1 MEGSI
6 FNKNGEHEFE
16 YLKKIVRTEV
26 KIDFGE
32 ETVKI
37 YITLPQ
43 NNSKN
48 EKARNNLI
56 GNVIN
61 GRIRKR
67 IVFKHFKISKDFS
80 TVTIDNYDW
89 YIPQMFNKKAIKQQ
103 NIKTWEMIFYYIFKI
118 EINETIKVEKKK

>member
-1 MEGSI
+1 MAGSI
-6 FNKNGEHEFE
+6 FNKNGEHELE

-26 KIDFGE
+26 KIDFWE

-48 EKARNNLI
+48 EKVGNNLI

-118 EINETIKVEKKK
+118 EINEVIKVEKKK

>member
-37 YITLPQ
+37 YITL
-43 NNSKN
+43 
-48 EKARNNLI
+48 L
-56 GNVIN
+56 
-61 GRIRKR
+61 
-67 IVFKHFKISKDFS
+67 
-80 TVTIDNYDW
+80 
-89 YIPQMFNKKAIKQQ
+89 
-103 NIKTWEMIFYYIFKI
+103 
-118 EINETIKVEKKK
+118 

>member
-1 MEGSI
+1 MKGSI
-6 FNKNGEHEFE
+6 FNKNGEHELE

-26 KIDFGE
+26 KIDFWE

-43 NNSKN
+43 DNSKN
-48 EKARNNLI
+48 EKAENNLI

-80 TVTIDNYDW
+80 IVTIDNYDW

-118 EINETIKVEKKK
+118 EINEAIKVEKKK

>member
-89 YIPQMFNKKAIKQQ
+89 CIPQIFNKKAIKQQ

-118 EINETIKVEKKK
+118 EINETTTVAKKK

>member
-67 IVFKHFKISKDFS
+67 IVFKHFKISKDVS

-89 YIPQMFNKKAIKQQ
+89 CIPQIFNKKAIKQQ

>member
-37 YITLPQ
+37 YITLHQ

-89 YIPQMFNKKAIKQQ
+89 CIPQIFNKKAIKQQ